1 MLSPKSFLLDELEN
15 IDRCLKEALRHDYGA
30 EKARAFFEEC
40 TSRLEA
46 LKFTAEATPESDS
59 PFIAE
64 LALQASSLSALIS
77 RIERSHRGEFSW
89 SFAQEID
96 RLGEATCKDTTGADP
111 STPLFFF
118 FSEGGMSSYA
128 IFAEQKAA
136 AAAKTRIFNVVFPRT
151 LKNHVLLHP
160 ILGHELGHAAV
171 SVPAKKAIAIRV
183 MGILQDKSHMAD
195 ENTFA
200 DWLRAAGEKVG
211 GPARM
216 DVAYYWLEELFCD
229 LFGLVLFGPAFVGA
243 HGTLLSAV
251 DPERKR
257 IGLHHPPARTR
268 FRLLKVAFDE
278 LGWRPAV
285 DSVLQSIDN
294 TLPRIW
300 DFLDHP
306 NLDEPWVH
314 LLDDDQIR
322 LAIRELISSKAD
334 FGDVFY
340 QPCKTDV
347 TKELVSQCYRSI
359 PPIRQQSFENGGP
372 VLEDIDF
379 RSILLAGWLCW
390 WKIANNGNGVKLT
403 FDNVNRL
410 CEQAILQQHAIR
422 LQLRTMP

>member
-1 MLSPKSFLLDELEN
+1 MLGPKSFLLDELEN

-46 LKFTAEATPESDS
+46 LKFTSDATTESDS
-59 PFIAE
+59 SIIAE
-64 LALQASSLSALIS
+64 LALQASELSALIS

-128 IFAEQKAA
+128 IYAEQKIA

-171 SVPAKKAIAIRV
+171 SVPAKKAIAINV
-183 MGILQDKSHMAD
+183 MEILKDKSQMAD
-195 ENTFA
+195 PNIFG
-200 DWLRAAGEKVG
+200 DWFRSIGEKVT

-216 DVAYYWLEELFCD
+216 DVAYFWLEELFCD

-243 HGTLLSAV
+243 HGTLLSAL
-251 DPERKR
+251 DPEGTRV
-257 IGLHHPPARTR
+257 GLHHPPARTR
-268 FRLLKVAFDE
+268 FRLIKVAFDE

-285 DSVLQSIDN
+285 DSVLQSVDSK
-294 TLPRIW
+294 LPRIW
-300 DFLDHP
+300 DFLDDP
-306 NLDEPWVH
+306 NLDESWVH
-314 LLDDDQIR
+314 LLDDGQIR
-322 LAIRELISSKAD
+322 LAIRELINSKAD

-340 QPCKTDV
+340 KPCETDI
-347 TKELVSQCYRSI
+347 TKELISQCYQSI
-359 PPIRQQSFENGGP
+359 PPIRQQNFGDGDIA
-372 VLEDIDF
+372 LEDIDF

-390 WKIANNGNGVKLT
+390 WKITNSGDGARLAFV
-403 FDNVNRL
+403 DVNRL
-410 CEQAILQQHAIR
+410 CEQAILQQRAIR
-422 LQLRTMP
+422 LQLRSPK